1 MNEQLTTGTAEA
13 PSPPSGS
20 RGLLSSRSL
29 RLGVVIVVLALVGLI
44 IWLTVGRSSSSPS
57 SSSNLRGS
65 VVATPIDPVALSS
78 SGLATLARTVAQPIY
93 WAGAR
98 PGYLYELK
106 RTSNG
111 NVYIR
116 YLPQGVSAG
125 APGAKYLTVATYPFR
140 NALQA
145 LQNVPTGR
153 LVSIPGGG
161 VVLVSP
167 TYDKSVH
174 LAYPNV
180 NYQVEVY
187 APTSGTALSLAQ
199 SGQVQPAG

>member
-1 MNEQLTTGTAEA
+1 MNKEMTSEAAETGQA
-13 PSPPSGS
+13 PAGPRSFVAS
-20 RGLLSSRSL
+20 RRA
-29 RLGVVIVVLALVGLI
+29 RLGILIALVLLVGAVLWI
-44 IWLTVGRSSSSPS
+44 AVGRTSSSPS
-57 SSSNLRGS
+57 STSNLTGS
-65 VVATPIDPVALSS
+65 IVATPIRPVALSE
-78 SGLATLARTVAQPIY
+78 SGLATLARTVGQPIY
-93 WAGAR
+93 WAGPR
-98 PGYLYELK
+98 PGYLYELH

-116 YLPQGVSAG
+116 YLPQGVNAG

-140 NALQA
+140 GALPA
-145 LQNVPTGR
+145 LNNVTTGR
-153 LVSIPGGG
+153 HLSIPRGG

-180 NYQVEVY
+180 NYQVEVFS
-187 APTSGTALSLAQ
+187 PTSGTALSLAQ